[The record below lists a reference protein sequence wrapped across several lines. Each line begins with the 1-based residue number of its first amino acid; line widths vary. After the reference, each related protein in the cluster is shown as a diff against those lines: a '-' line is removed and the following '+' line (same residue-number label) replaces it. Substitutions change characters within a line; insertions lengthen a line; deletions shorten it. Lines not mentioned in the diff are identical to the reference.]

1 MGWSILVQKKN
12 FLQPEQEPPTGE
24 ISKLNETKTGKVKR
38 RGKEEVVGENIERQ
52 KEFPQDRQEW
62 YFLRPFEVAH

>member
-1 MGWSILVQKKN
+1 MCKKKKN
-12 FLQPEQEPPTGE
+12 FLQSEQEPPTGE
-24 ISKLNETKTGKVKR
+24 ISKLNKTKTGKVKG

-52 KEFPQDRQEW
+52 KEFPQDPQER